1 MDRRGLYSAYLPGAM
16 AVALVGVLIPWL
28 AKGYAATQDTEVPS
42 FFPWWTQAL
51 AVGALLLALWRAQPR
66 RTPDQRNTALGAL
79 TLISLQFSGIG
90 AVALRHADPSC
101 GMQGCVSPG
110 LLRFSGALLA
120 LAGILG
126 LALCLGK
133 ALLGRG
139 GLGAASPS
147 ATGSSSSALG
157 RSGPH
162 RTALDRSELQRSE
175 ATLRR
180 LVLWSAAVVLLVL
193 TPLLA
198 GWLSNGRTVT
208 AIGAALLCFGGP
220 WAIGLG
226 LAAVLDDP
234 AFTRGVLL
242 VQVLVAAAAM
252 IGPVQALYS
261 SSHGPSLAWIFVPG
275 LLIGLALRL
284 GPVRGQLATSQS

>member
-1 MDRRGLYSAYLPGAM
+1 M

-42 FFPWWTQAL
+42 FFPWWTQTL

-147 ATGSSSSALG
+147 ATGLSA
-157 RSGPH
+157 SGPN
-162 RTALDRSELQRSE
+162 RSELQRAE